1 MIMERNN
8 IIKLLKI
15 KKPKANFKFIRS
27 GIAYYETEEIEGK
40 SFFFEIPVDDMGD
53 ADFFPEM
60 EARFL
65 IRWLKEGIKIKI

>member
-1 MIMERNN
+1 MERND

-15 KKPKANFKFIRS
+15 RKPKANFKLIRK
-27 GIAYYETEEIEGK
+27 GVAYYESEEIDGNK
-40 SFFFEIPVDDMGD
+40 FYFEIPVDDMGD

-65 IRWLKEGIKIKI
+65 IRWLKEGMTIKV